1 MDPKK
6 YQELLDSVAQTEYS
20 DDAGGPV
27 IKKLLPKPQVCARP
41 NCGHI
46 VTDDLVLSV
55 YYERPLPH
63 WRSNC
68 KTCLCYL
75 NPYTGEPLQGSKAQ
89 TVNTVNS
96 IVRQHYRQRDLA
108 LGVVA
113 EKKSRKTLT
122 KNEQITVHDT
132 HVEIRSEHDT
142 VTITQYIYT
151 NDK

>member
-96 IVRQHYRQRDLA
+96 IVRQHYRQRELA
-108 LGVVA
+108 QGIQRPRRYQ
-113 EKKSRKTLT
+113 RKNPEPVIQQEDNVT
-122 KNEQITVHDT
+122 KITT
-132 HVEIRSEHDT
+132 EHDA
-142 VTITQYIYT
+142 VTITEYIYT
-151 NDK
+151 SDK